1 MQTAT
6 SFRNSSKVD
15 LVDDTVMTQNHKKAE
30 NWCVISLVSS
40 VCVSIL
46 YACRGCYNALAACV
60 GMFGSCWHYL
70 RGYSLG
76 GAAWWYVRSVGVFV
90 VSVAG

>member
-1 MQTAT
+1 M
-6 SFRNSSKVD
+6 
-15 LVDDTVMTQNHKKAE
+15 
-30 NWCVISLVSS
+30 SS

-76 GAAWWYVRSVGVFV
+76 GAVWWCVRCAEVFV
-90 VSVAG
+90 VSVAGESSGFAGSVTGSHATYHYLILELYTNID